1 MRRGSMRTW
10 VGKRSEQSF
19 WHFDKLVETIAEM
32 HWDESGASNTL
43 IFFIGLLATQHF
55 CPGKT
60 VDYNA
65 KNETEDTRPKRA
77 IYARNNKQ
85 LELLLTDD
93 NCGLL
98 LIRSHE
104 KSQLCLKA
112 FSELVLQSHMSLTI
126 FLPDKF
132 VIPKS
137 KSKMLNIWTGGI
149 VLELW

>member
-1 MRRGSMRTW
+1 M
-10 VGKRSEQSF
+10 E
-19 WHFDKLVETIAEM
+19 
-32 HWDESGASNTL
+32 
-43 IFFIGLLATQHF
+43 
-55 CPGKT
+55 
-60 VDYNA
+60 YNA

-98 LIRSHE
+98 LIRSHK
-104 KSQLCLKA
+104 KSPLCLKA
-112 FSELVLQSHMSLTI
+112 FFSELVLQSHMSLTI

-137 KSKMLNIWTGGI
+137 KSKMLNI
-149 VLELW
+149 

>member
-1 MRRGSMRTW
+1 M
-10 VGKRSEQSF
+10 
-19 WHFDKLVETIAEM
+19 
-32 HWDESGASNTL
+32 
-43 IFFIGLLATQHF
+43 
-55 CPGKT
+55 
-60 VDYNA
+60 DYNA

-77 IYARNNKQ
+77 IYVRNNKQ

-104 KSQLCLKA
+104 KSPLCLKA

-137 KSKMLNIWTGGI
+137 KSKMLNI
-149 VLELW
+149 